1 MPTWHFPSTHTPCIP
16 PPAGVGPATSIT
28 LDDGQSTCT
37 FTFGT
42 TLPRGKGVLSISYTG
57 ELNNQMCGFYR
68 STYIN
73 VKGEEKLMASTQF
86 ESIDARRCFPCW
98 DEPRRKATFTCSLR
112 VPSHMVALSNMPE
125 SMVHDHGDGSKTVS
139 FMPTPR
145 MSTYLLAFVVG
156 EFDHVSKIS
165 KNGVVIRVFCPPGKP
180 HLGRFAL
187 ECAVA
192 ALDAY
197 DDTFQIRYPLP
208 KSDMVAIPEFAA
220 GAMENWVCGPINAL
234 LALPSPCP
242 PGPAPF
248 PIQLALIT

>member
-1 MPTWHFPSTHTPCIP
+1 MGEAVSTVTDDKSST
-16 PPAGVGPATSIT
+16 ATFS
-28 LDDGQSTCT
+28 
-37 FTFGT
+37 FGSS
-42 TLPRGKGVLSISYTG
+42 LPRGKGRLSIAYTG

-68 STYIN
+68 STYTN
-73 VKGEEKLMASTQF
+73 VHGEEKLMASTQF
-86 ESIDARRCFPCW
+86 ESIDARRCFPGW

-125 SMVHDHGDGSKTVS
+125 SMVHDHGDRTKTVS

-156 EFDHVSKIS
+156 EFDYLSKIS
-165 KNGVVIRVFCPPGKP
+165 KNGVLIRVFCPPGKP

-208 KSDMVAIPEFAA
+208 KSDMVRDAPRSRHGETAAMSRCNAVHAIGSLHQRQMKA
-220 GAMENWVCGPINAL
+220 
-234 LALPSPCP
+234 
-242 PGPAPF
+242 
-248 PIQLALIT
+248 